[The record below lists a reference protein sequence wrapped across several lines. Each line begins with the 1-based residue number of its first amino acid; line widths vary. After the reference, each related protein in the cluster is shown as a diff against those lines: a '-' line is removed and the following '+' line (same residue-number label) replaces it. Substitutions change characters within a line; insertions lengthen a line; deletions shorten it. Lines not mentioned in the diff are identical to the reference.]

1 MKVPGGKDGNSNS
14 GVLTEL
20 QRTVDLM
27 ADGAMKLISRF
38 HRMDDPAVCFSPYKS
53 QGLWENG
60 LFAKHFSL
68 IWLSYLLPLRHFTAH
83 KHSERWTE

>member
-1 MKVPGGKDGNSNS
+1 MKVPGGNDGNNNS

-38 HRMDDPAVCFSPYKS
+38 HRMDDPAV
-53 QGLWENG
+53 
-60 LFAKHFSL
+60 
-68 IWLSYLLPLRHFTAH
+68 
-83 KHSERWTE
+83 